1 MEIYLV
7 TGATCG
13 IGQSVYNRLSKQYSC
28 LLIARN
34 KDKLN
39 ELIDGKTDQLCYA
52 CDLAITDEIK
62 NIFEYCA
69 ERKLI
74 IKGLIH
80 CAGLSNVCDFAD
92 IPSDSYHD
100 AFSVNVFA
108 FIEMCKQCFQ
118 YSNMCD
124 DVRIIAISSI
134 AADRASARQAVYAS
148 TKAALN
154 SAILSAAQEGIKH
167 SVKVNGISLGA
178 CDTPMLENMNTS
190 ESFRNNIGRHYPLGM
205 IDPNTVAE
213 VVEDF
218 LSEKFKNMTGSII
231 RIDSGFTVVH

>member
-1 MEIYLV
+1 MEVYLI
-7 TGATCG
+7 TGATSG

-28 LLIARN
+28 LLVARN

-39 ELIDGKTDQLCYA
+39 ELIDGRTNQFCCA
-52 CDLAITDEIK
+52 CDLAITEDIK
-62 NIFEYCA
+62 QIFQYCA
-69 ERKLI
+69 EQQLK
-74 IKGLIH
+74 IKGLIY
-80 CAGLSNVCDFAD
+80 CAGISNVCDFAD
-92 IPSDSYHD
+92 IPSETYSDT
-100 AFSVNVFA
+100 FSVNVFA
-108 FIEMCKQCFQ
+108 FIEMCKYFFK
-118 YSNMCD
+118 YSDLCD
-124 DVRIIAISSI
+124 DARIIAISSI

-154 SAILSAAQEGIKH
+154 SAIISAAQEGIRH
-167 SVKVNGISLGA
+167 NAKVNGISLGA
-178 CDTPMLENMNTS
+178 CDTPMLANMNTS

-231 RIDSGFTVVH
+231 RIDSGFSVVH